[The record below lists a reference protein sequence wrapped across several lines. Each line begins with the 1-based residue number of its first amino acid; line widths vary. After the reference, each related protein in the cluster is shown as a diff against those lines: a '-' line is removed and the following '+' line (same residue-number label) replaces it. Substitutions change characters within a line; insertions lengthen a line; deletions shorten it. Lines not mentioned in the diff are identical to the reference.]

1 MEKTRKALIL
11 FVSLCLIM
19 LNVACGPASG
29 VAGNNEAA
37 ATRCDTIPL
46 RYAHNLTMVQ
56 HSGYIEVLMHNP
68 WDSTAVLH
76 RYVMGAADSL
86 PAPREGVT
94 RIATPLQRAAVF
106 TSVHC
111 ALIEELDCKES
122 VGGICELEYIHLP
135 FVQEGVRQGRIADLG
150 NGMQPDVERII
161 QLAPDALMP
170 TPFEHSGGYG
180 RIERLGIPIIEC
192 ADYMERSALAR
203 AEWVRFYGRLFGRA
217 AEADSL
223 FRRVEHDYLAL
234 ASRAKAAQTHP
245 RMICEVPHSGYWF
258 LPAGQSTMGQLYK
271 DAGADY
277 LFADLQGAGSIS
289 LGIERVLERAVTADV
304 WLIKNH
310 GALNR
315 QQLTTDY
322 PALRRIPA
330 HIFFCN
336 LATSNYYEE
345 TPFHPELLLENLI
358 ALLHPELG
366 IKARREY
373 FR

>member
-1 MEKTRKALIL
+1 MAL
-11 FVSLCLIM
+11 LCLTAFA
-19 LNVACGPASG
+19 VACGPASTG
-29 VAGNNEAA
+29 STDNMETAS
-37 ATRCDTIPL
+37 RCDTIPM
-46 RYAHNLTMVQ
+46 RYARNLTMVQ
-56 HSGYIEVLMHNP
+56 HAGYIEVMMRNP
-68 WDSTAVLH
+68 WDSLAVLH
-76 RYVMGAADSL
+76 RYVMGDADSL
-86 PAPREGVT
+86 PAPADGVT
-94 RIATPLQRAAVF
+94 RIPTPLHRAAVF

-111 ALIEELDCKES
+111 ALLEELGCAES

-135 FVQEGVRQGRIADLG
+135 FVQEGVQQGRIADLG

-180 RIERLGIPIIEC
+180 RIERLGIPIVEC

-217 AEADSL
+217 AAADSL
-223 FRRVEHDYLAL
+223 FRRVERDYLAL
-234 ASRAKAAQTHP
+234 ASRAKAAQTRP
-245 RMICEVPHSGYWF
+245 RMICEMPHSGYWF

-277 LFADLQGAGSIS
+277 LFADLKGAGSIS

-310 GALNR
+310 GAFSR
-315 QQLTTDY
+315 QQLVADY

-330 HIFFCN
+330 RLFFCN

-366 IKARREY
+366 IMARRKY
-373 FR
+373 FEEVRVES

>member
-1 MEKTRKALIL
+1 
-11 FVSLCLIM
+11 
-19 LNVACGPASG
+19 
-29 VAGNNEAA
+29 
-37 ATRCDTIPL
+37 
-46 RYAHNLTMVQ
+46 
-56 HSGYIEVLMHNP
+56 
-68 WDSTAVLH
+68 
-76 RYVMGAADSL
+76 
-86 PAPREGVT
+86 
-94 RIATPLQRAAVF
+94 
-106 TSVHC
+106 
-111 ALIEELDCKES
+111 
-122 VGGICELEYIHLP
+122 
-135 FVQEGVRQGRIADLG
+135 
-150 NGMQPDVERII
+150 
-161 QLAPDALMP
+161 
-170 TPFEHSGGYG
+170 
-180 RIERLGIPIIEC
+180 
-192 ADYMERSALAR
+192 MERSALAR

-234 ASRAKAAQTHP
+234 ASLAKAAQTRP

-310 GALNR
+310 GALSR